1 MGIRT
6 TIKKTCLILDAI
18 YLTRLSRVRLLTKIP
33 VNNHIGFRHPLM
45 FVSKHPKLS
54 QSKLGQLVA
63 REDCFLV
70 HYTF

>member
-1 MGIRT
+1 MGTRAA
-6 TIKKTCLILDAI
+6 IKKTHLIPCAI
-18 YLTRLSRVRLLTKIP
+18 YLTRLSGVRLLTKIP
-33 VNNHIGFRHPLM
+33 VNNHIGFKHPMM

-63 REDCFLV
+63 REDCFLA

>member
-6 TIKKTCLILDAI
+6 TINCLILDVI

-45 FVSKHPKLS
+45 FVSKHPELS

-63 REDCFLV
+63 REECFLA